1 MSYSVTC
8 NTWSWCYKRR
18 RIARVSCDLY
28 PTHSTMLR
36 ATVLLCLVASAVVTH
51 SLAAIDTL
59 QDIDPINNNAPDY
72 PIDDTIDDD
81 DGFINNTLSAV
92 PKCAADY
99 PRMSIANRKMFQN
112 GSPRPHSICVR
123 ADGYFVAA
131 VLLANRPYVY
141 MYDTCGWIKKKIMLP
156 NRSPAAAGCAFT
168 STKLFYSFHVG
179 KKIYQFTHDGVY
191 EKVFAT
197 GVGFM
202 RLTTYKNLLY
212 ATIYPTKQV
221 RAYNTATGRLVYHFE
236 TTTAAARG
244 LAFDP
249 AGYLHVSTWG
259 RVIELFTYKGF
270 KIGQRT
276 YPQVRIADGI
286 RIDSNHYMI
295 IADRGHR
302 QVLVF
307 THAGLLTK
315 RITGFSLPLDV
326 ALGYRCG
333 YLIVADYSRGYLY
346 LL

>member
-1 MSYSVTC
+1 MS
-8 NTWSWCYKRR
+8 R
-18 RIARVSCDLY
+18 DLY
-28 PTHSTMLR
+28 STHSTMLR
-36 ATVLLCLVASAVVTH
+36 ATVLLCLVTSAVVTH

-59 QDIDPINNNAPDY
+59 QDIDPIDNNSNDY

-99 PRMSIANRKMFQN
+99 PRMSIANRKIIQN
-112 GSPRPHSICVR
+112 GSPRPNGICVR
-123 ADGYFVAA
+123 ADGCFVAA
-131 VLLANRPYVY
+131 VVLANRPYVY

-156 NRSPAAAGCAFT
+156 NRTPAAEACAFT
-168 STKLFYSFHVG
+168 STKLFYSTYYG
-179 KKIYQFTHDGVY
+179 KKIYQFTYDGVY

-197 GVGFM
+197 GVGFSH
-202 RLTTYKNLLY
+202 LTTYKNLLY
-212 ATIYPTKQV
+212 ASIHPTKQV

-236 TTTAAARG
+236 TTTAKARG

-249 AGYLHVSTWG
+249 AGYLHVSTG
-259 RVIELFTYKGF
+259 GKVIELFTYKGY

-276 YPQVRIADGI
+276 YPQLRIADGI
-286 RIDSNHYMI
+286 LIDSNHYMI

-315 RITGFSLPLDV
+315 RITGFGLPVDV
-326 ALGYRCG
+326 AMGYRCG
-333 YLIVADYSRGYLY
+333 YLIVADFSRGYIY

>member
-1 MSYSVTC
+1 MS
-8 NTWSWCYKRR
+8 R
-18 RIARVSCDLY
+18 DLY

-59 QDIDPINNNAPDY
+59 QDIDPIDNNSTDY

-99 PRMSIANRKMFQN
+99 PRMSIANRKTILN
-112 GSPRPHSICVR
+112 GSPRPHAICVR
-123 ADGYFVAA
+123 ADGCFVAT
-131 VLLANRPYVY
+131 VLVANRPYVY

-156 NRSPAAAGCAFT
+156 NRTPAATGCAFT
-168 STKLFYSFHVG
+168 STKLFYSFYIG
-179 KKIYQFTHDGVY
+179 KKIYQFTYDGVY

-197 GVGFM
+197 GVGFL
-202 RLTTYKNLLY
+202 RLKTYKNLLY
-212 ATIYPTKQV
+212 ATIYPSKQV
-221 RAYNTATGRLVYHFE
+221 RAYNTATGRLVYHFK
-236 TTTAAARG
+236 TTTGNAHG

-249 AGYLHVSTWG
+249 AGYLHVSTYG
-259 RVIELFTYKGF
+259 KVIELFTYKGY

-276 YPQVRIADGI
+276 YPQVRIADGFT
-286 RIDSNHYMI
+286 IDSNHYLIM
-295 IADRGHR
+295 ADRGQG
-302 QVLVF
+302 QVLIF
-307 THAGLLTK
+307 SYTGLLTK
-315 RITGFSLPLDV
+315 RITGFGTPMDV

-333 YLIVADYSRGYLY
+333 YLIVADFSRGYIY